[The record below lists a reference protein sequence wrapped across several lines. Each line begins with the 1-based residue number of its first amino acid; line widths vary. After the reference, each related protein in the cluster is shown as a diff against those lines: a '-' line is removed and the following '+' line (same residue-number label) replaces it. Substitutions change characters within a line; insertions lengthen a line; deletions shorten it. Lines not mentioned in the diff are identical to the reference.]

1 MLNSIIFLFYEEF
14 IQMIIADKSNLVVV
28 FYGYDCCNIRAIS
41 SIIVVTDS
49 VE

>member
-1 MLNSIIFLFYEEF
+1 
-14 IQMIIADKSNLVVV
+14 MIIVDKSNLVV
-28 FYGYDCCNIRAIS
+28 FYGYDCYKSRAIS

>member
-1 MLNSIIFLFYEEF
+1 MLNSIMLLFYEEF
-14 IQMIIADKSNLVVV
+14 IQMIIVDKSNLLVV
-28 FYGYDCCNIRAIS
+28 FYGYDCFSIRAIR

>member
-1 MLNSIIFLFYEEF
+1 
-14 IQMIIADKSNLVVV
+14 MIIADKSNLLVV
-28 FYGYDCCNIRAIS
+28 FYGYDCSNMRTIR

>member
-1 MLNSIIFLFYEEF
+1 
-14 IQMIIADKSNLVVV
+14 MIIVDKSNLVV
-28 FYGYDCCNIRAIS
+28 FYGYDCCNIRAIR

>member
-1 MLNSIIFLFYEEF
+1 
-14 IQMIIADKSNLVVV
+14 MIIVDKSNLLVV
-28 FYGYDCCNIRAIS
+28 FYGYDCFSIRAIR

>member
-1 MLNSIIFLFYEEF
+1 MLNSIILLFYEEF
-14 IQMIIADKSNLVVV
+14 IQMIIVDKGNLVV
-28 FYGYDCCNIRAIS
+28 FYGYDCCNSRAIS